1 MPSPSRARSRASV
14 LLLLLL
20 ASLGI
25 VGTAAPAE
33 AATYQSRVIAEAS
46 HHRGAP
52 YVYGASGPSRFD
64 CSGFTR
70 YVFSRFG
77 KNLPH
82 NAAEQ
87 YNRVRHI
94 ARNKLLKGDL
104 LFFPDSS
111 GGIYHVGIYAG
122 GGRMWHAPHSGTVVN
137 LVDIYSRNYL
147 VGRP

>member
-1 MPSPSRARSRASV
+1 MPSSSRARSRVSALLV
-14 LLLLLL
+14 LL
-20 ASLGI
+20 ATSLGL

-33 AATYQSRVIAEAS
+33 AATYQSRVVAEAS

-70 YVFSRFG
+70 YVFGRFG

-82 NAAEQ
+82 TAAGQ
-87 YNRVRHI
+87 YNHVRHI

-111 GGIYHVGIYAG
+111 GAINHVGIYAG
-122 GGRMWHAPHSGTVVN
+122 GGRMWHAPHSGTVVK
-137 LVDIYSRNYL
+137 LVDIYTSNYL